1 MEQSILLMMFLPF
14 LQKYQIIGEN
24 PFPGM
29 GKLQSGDAGNDRS
42 DAEKEEKAAAEARFR
57 IPCHPEVQPEGGSA
71 AGQAENPSRQ
81 SVRGDSAV
89 VFFSEKWS
97 CMRVVSY

>member
-24 PFPGM
+24 PFSGM
-29 GKLQSGDAGNDRS
+29 GKLQSGDAGYDRS

-57 IPCHPEVQPEGGSA
+57 IPC
-71 AGQAENPSRQ
+71 Q
-81 SVRGDSAV
+81 SVIDWPQ
-89 VFFSEKWS
+89 K
-97 CMRVVSY
+97 